1 MTVIDPANEPSTLSN
16 ALRSTERY
24 ARECEAVRCIELM
37 LEELSAYSAAI
48 PEQSTAQGQAVL
60 LDVEQGG
67 LRCVVLRAE
76 ADTVRV
82 KLSPREQE
90 IARMV
95 AKGYPNKTIA
105 AVLEISTWTVNTHLR
120 RMFAK
125 LDVHSRAALIAKW
138 LGGGVTKKA
147 VDINIVPDGEG
158 TAREVERS
166 QDPTEQME
174 SPKLDER

>member
-1 MTVIDPANEPSTLSN
+1 MTVTDPANEPSTLAN
-16 ALRSTERY
+16 TLRSTERY
-24 ARECEAVRCIELM
+24 ARECEAVHCIELM

-48 PEQSTAQGQAVL
+48 PEQHTAQGQAVL
-60 LDVEQGG
+60 LDVERGG

-138 LGGGVTKKA
+138 LGGGVTKGRA
-147 VDINIVPDGEG
+147 HTADAPPDDGVS
-158 TAREVERS
+158 AREVERS
-166 QDPTEQME
+166 QDSSE
-174 SPKLDER
+174 